1 MASIAP
7 EGPSSW
13 YSWFTGVLPEAR
25 GKGVAV
31 ALKAGALALARRQG
45 AEVMRTNNDVLNLPV
60 IGLNETLGYR
70 REPGLRR
77 LHASISDVRAEGR

>member
-1 MASIAP
+1 
-7 EGPSSW
+7 
-13 YSWFTGVLPEAR
+13 
-25 GKGVAV
+25 
-31 ALKAGALALARRQG
+31 LALARRQG